1 MPNDSDMRLAG
12 IIIFAV
18 LALVFL
24 AAYLR
29 ERSRRQ
35 AMALREM
42 RMESTAPPPV
52 PNDRDAKAFEQH
64 LQLNDLAA
72 QKMRQEIEMLGL
84 QLQLAKQEVNA
95 RLERHDYHDAV
106 MEKTRLEI
114 ESLKLHIK
122 EQKKRLDEFGEFRE
136 EF

>member
-1 MPNDSDMRLAG
+1 MPRETDGYLVGIVIFGILSIAVVIAYFREKAKLRKLVEREARMDS
-12 IIIFAV
+12 AV
-18 LALVFL
+18 L
-24 AAYLR
+24 
-29 ERSRRQ
+29 Q
-35 AMALREM
+35 
-42 RMESTAPPPV
+42 PV

>member
-1 MPNDSDMRLAG
+1 MEGYLLGLVAFG
-12 IIIFAV
+12 IFSATV
-18 LALVFL
+18 LV
-24 AAYLR
+24 AYYREKAKLR
-29 ERSRRQ
+29 AQ
-35 AMALREM
+35 VAREM
-42 RMESTAPPPV
+42 SMESSNPPPV

-64 LQLNDLAA
+64 LQLNELAA